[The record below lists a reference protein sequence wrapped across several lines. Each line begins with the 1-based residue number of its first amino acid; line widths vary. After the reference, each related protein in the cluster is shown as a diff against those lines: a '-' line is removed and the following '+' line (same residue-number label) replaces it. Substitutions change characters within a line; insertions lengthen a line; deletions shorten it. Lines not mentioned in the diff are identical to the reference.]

1 MLARQRQEVILDEVR
16 RTGAVQVSEL
26 VLRLG
31 VSDMTIRRDLD
42 ALARQGL
49 VEKVYGGATST
60 LGRST
65 DEPGFEAKSVRQLA
79 EKEAIAAVA
88 AGMVRPGTAIGLSA
102 GTTTWTLARHLDD
115 IPDLT
120 VVTNSVR
127 VADVLQQRGR
137 ADRTVVLTG
146 GVRTPSDAL
155 VGPVAVQALRS
166 LHLDLVF
173 LGVHGMAPRAGFTT
187 PNLNESEANRAL
199 AEAASRLVVVA
210 DHAKWSTVGISTIVD
225 FAEVDVL
232 ISDDGLPA
240 DARQVLSEQVHE
252 LVIAEP
258 AAGLKADQHAGAG
271 AGESSSAGSGSAES
285 GAAESGSAEPG
296 SSDSIPAD
304 AGRADSVPA
313 DSGSAG
319 ASPAGPGT
327 EQEVA
332 R

>member
-1 MLARQRQEVILDEVR
+1 MDRVLARQRQEVILEEVR
-16 RTGAVQVSEL
+16 RTGAVQVSDL

-42 ALARQGL
+42 ALARRNL

-60 LGRST
+60 VGWST

-79 EKEAIAAVA
+79 EKEAIARVA
-88 AGMVRPGTAIGLSA
+88 AGLVRPGTAIGLSA

-115 IPDLT
+115 VPDLT

-127 VADVLQQRGR
+127 IADVLQQRGR
-137 ADRTVVLTG
+137 TDRTVVLTG

-187 PNLNESEANRAL
+187 PNLNESETNRAL
-199 AEAASRLVVVA
+199 AEAAGRLVVVA

-225 FAEVDVL
+225 FGEIDVL
-232 ISDDGLPA
+232 ITDDGLP
-240 DARQVLSEQVHE
+240 DEARRVLTEQVPE
-252 LVIAEP
+252 LVIAE
-258 AAGLKADQHAGAG
+258 
-271 AGESSSAGSGSAES
+271 STRAER
-285 GAAESGSAEPG
+285 EDMP
-296 SSDSIPAD
+296 
-304 AGRADSVPA
+304 
-313 DSGSAG
+313 
-319 ASPAGPGT
+319 
-327 EQEVA
+327 
-332 R
+332 